1 MKNFGDFYDLT
12 SGSKVASAGSNSL
25 EDGLQGENK
34 PNEYQTAVIYDLLSE
49 GPIEGLVGG
58 TDGIYLND
66 TPATIGAAS
75 AALQPNISDS
85 VDFTASTNTVVDNN
99 ASPGLF
105 YLMNVSDGTRYIRI
119 VGAKKAL
126 SGQANISKGSVTL
139 DVVSNFFDSTDAPT
153 PGNPGGF
160 TSGTYIN
167 IAGAGPNGST
177 LITRIQRVISAT
189 QIQINN
195 PAKTTVSGADI
206 TLDKIGR
213 ITTVT
218 NSYTAVIADVNG
230 SAARDVSGVKAYTT
244 SPARPVGSTPIY
256 NHEKFQ
262 YAFMKGYR
270 HQPYL
275 PGFRGTGSA
284 SIVHSVNQEV
294 VQTDLSSV
302 TGNVSNVTSGG
313 YTTASGNAV
322 GSPITIS
329 ASTMGI
335 NNQPEVDKLKL
346 TFKIPTL
353 LASKKKNGDE
363 TVAHV
368 ELRIYLGYK
377 RAGDSSFTEVL
388 IFGPTDAQIQARPA
402 GRRTSNF
409 EGIYGINNGFI
420 QAETKA
426 PFLESFTINLAE
438 FQPFT
443 DFQVKVERVNPTNAR
458 HGDYD
463 HTNPCTFTTIEA
475 IIEDRLSYPYS
486 AYAAVIFDAQNF
498 ASLPS
503 RAYKI
508 KGLKIQV
515 PTNYFPRGE
524 KNASS
529 GVRRTLA
536 EYDRNVT
543 TGADMSGV
551 YQNWDGNFRGDVSV
565 FNASN
570 SARNNEKVWCDN
582 PAWVFYDLVTN
593 NRYGVGKYISK
604 DQIDKYELFKI
615 ARYCDELVSDGQGG
629 TEPRFTCNLYLQ
641 ESAEALKVLKD
652 VTSVFRGMM
661 YWLDGEIQFS
671 QNRYKSP
678 AYTFS
683 KGNVIGGLFSYTSSK
698 EQYRSNQIR
707 VTWNDPE
714 SMYKQAVE
722 IVEDNN
728 NILKTGRIVSKDV
741 VAFGCTSRGQ
751 AHRFGKW
758 HLLTE
763 ILETEAITF
772 STSINAGFLK
782 PGDVVFIQDADVDD
796 IRYSGRV
803 SSSSTTTSINID
815 SAVDLSSGN
824 TFKLSIVY
832 PEGGAYLEQD
842 SATINSISYVRGD
855 YVPQATVDGSLVSL
869 NSSARAYNAVDDSGN
884 ALDLNYE
891 PYSRVETQTITSTGA
906 STTAVAVSSAF
917 SSAPESDYMWAIREY
932 TSDGVLAGGSAKQY
946 VITSINESQPAV
958 YEIAAIEYEATKFDL
973 VDRGYILDV
982 GVDTN
987 KPPTHDEEVPKPKSV
1002 TLSIKKNTNS
1012 SPEDDT
1018 EVDGGASR
1026 VLHIAW
1032 QHPTSERSGVESK
1045 YEYISHYVIR
1055 HNVNGKFQSVKVGK
1069 DDTSY
1074 DIPVTRYGNYTIQVR
1089 LVNTSGIKSGA
1100 VQRKIQFN
1108 NASAGISAKSRIGLL
1123 PLGGQFNQAISI
1135 DGSTGLLQI
1144 GSSTYTFISAN
1155 GDAYKFTSTGTGNYQ
1170 QSFSGMGA
1178 SATAYLVFD
1187 ADATSDHLKGVQ
1199 VLTDTTA
1206 EDADGNNYNFEYIG
1220 EIGASN
1226 SGISSATGT
1235 VSIDIEENLVTG
1247 SSTTFRTDYSVG
1259 GRFIVDSGTD
1269 RFFATITSINSD
1281 TELEIDNI
1289 VPRAYSGASIFKL
1302 SYQPN
1307 FTKDTICAEIVTDG
1321 STNYSLN
1328 QVYAITAGIQ
1338 GADGAD
1344 GSDGT
1349 DARAVDLTAGTNIFT
1364 YNASGTTPDPTSTT
1378 VTATAKNTSGTVYYR
1393 FLVNN
1398 SQVQHTTTNT
1408 YTYTPQS
1415 NISSMPDQVEVEIR
1429 EGSTSGTVLA
1439 RDQITMGG
1447 IKPGADGTDGV
1458 DGGDGVDALST
1469 FYSNQAHT
1477 VPVTNTGTETWTGS
1491 GGDLNIF
1498 EGTTELILNSNT
1510 QTTSYPG
1517 SNGRYNL
1524 NITKVSGDTL
1534 TEGTITGSGTAGA
1547 TIGDFSGNLTQAT
1560 QYEISAYVKAAD
1572 GTQYNPK
1579 FKISFSPSFEGAD
1592 GQDGTDGTDGDNGL
1606 RTATGNLYYQSESS
1620 SAPSAPSNSGVTFTF
1635 STGAMSGGVIGTGST
1650 NWNIFPPT
1658 ATGGSGSSKT
1668 WFVTYN
1674 VTESSAGSGTGT
1686 PSFGSTVRAATSFT
1700 GLVTFSSGDFVQNGS
1715 TITTIDGGNISAGS
1729 TITVGTASQ
1738 VQLQGN
1744 NNRILITDSS

>member
-1 MKNFGDFYDLT
+1 
-12 SGSKVASAGSNSL
+12 
-25 EDGLQGENK
+25 
-34 PNEYQTAVIYDLLSE
+34 
-49 GPIEGLVGG
+49 
-58 TDGIYLND
+58 
-66 TPATIGAAS
+66 
-75 AALQPNISDS
+75 
-85 VDFTASTNTVVDNN
+85 
-99 ASPGLF
+99 
-105 YLMNVSDGTRYIRI
+105 
-119 VGAKKAL
+119 
-126 SGQANISKGSVTL
+126 
-139 DVVSNFFDSTDAPT
+139 
-153 PGNPGGF
+153 
-160 TSGTYIN
+160 
-167 IAGAGPNGST
+167 
-177 LITRIQRVISAT
+177 
-189 QIQINN
+189 
-195 PAKTTVSGADI
+195 
-206 TLDKIGR
+206 
-213 ITTVT
+213 
-218 NSYTAVIADVNG
+218 
-230 SAARDVSGVKAYTT
+230 
-244 SPARPVGSTPIY
+244 
-256 NHEKFQ
+256 
-262 YAFMKGYR
+262 
-270 HQPYL
+270 
-275 PGFRGTGSA
+275 
-284 SIVHSVNQEV
+284 
-294 VQTDLSSV
+294 
-302 TGNVSNVTSGG
+302 
-313 YTTASGNAV
+313 
-322 GSPITIS
+322 
-329 ASTMGI
+329 
-335 NNQPEVDKLKL
+335 
-346 TFKIPTL
+346 
-353 LASKKKNGDE
+353 
-363 TVAHV
+363 
-368 ELRIYLGYK
+368 
-377 RAGDSSFTEVL
+377 
-388 IFGPTDAQIQARPA
+388 
-402 GRRTSNF
+402 
-409 EGIYGINNGFI
+409 
-420 QAETKA
+420 
-426 PFLESFTINLAE
+426 
-438 FQPFT
+438 
-443 DFQVKVERVNPTNAR
+443 
-458 HGDYD
+458 
-463 HTNPCTFTTIEA
+463 
-475 IIEDRLSYPYS
+475 
-486 AYAAVIFDAQNF
+486 
-498 ASLPS
+498 
-503 RAYKI
+503 
-508 KGLKIQV
+508 
-515 PTNYFPRGE
+515 
-524 KNASS
+524 
-529 GVRRTLA
+529 
-536 EYDRNVT
+536 
-543 TGADMSGV
+543 
-551 YQNWDGNFRGDVSV
+551 
-565 FNASN
+565 
-570 SARNNEKVWCDN
+570 
-582 PAWVFYDLVTN
+582 
-593 NRYGVGKYISK
+593 
-604 DQIDKYELFKI
+604 
-615 ARYCDELVSDGQGG
+615 
-629 TEPRFTCNLYLQ
+629 
-641 ESAEALKVLKD
+641 
-652 VTSVFRGMM
+652 
-661 YWLDGEIQFS
+661 
-671 QNRYKSP
+671 
-678 AYTFS
+678 
-683 KGNVIGGLFSYTSSK
+683 
-698 EQYRSNQIR
+698 
-707 VTWNDPE
+707 
-714 SMYKQAVE
+714 MYKQAVE

-782 PGDVVFIQDADVDD
+782 PGDVVFVQDADVDD

-869 NSSARAYNAVDDSGN
+869 NSTTRAYNAVDDSGN
-884 ALDLNYE
+884 AVDLNYE

-1012 SPEDDT
+1012 STEDDT

-1074 DIPVTRYGNYTIQVR
+1074 DIPVTRYGNYTIQIR
-1089 LVNTSGIKSGA
+1089 LVNTSGIRSGA
-1100 VQRKIQFN
+1100 VQRKIQFDN
-1108 NASAGISAKSRIGLL
+1108 SSAGISAKSRIGLL
-1123 PLGGQFNQAISI
+1123 PLGGQFNASIAIDTS
-1135 DGSTGLLQI
+1135 SGLLTI
-1144 GSSTYTFISAN
+1144 GSASYTFISAN
-1155 GDAYKFTSTGTGNYQ
+1155 GDSYQFTGTGTGNYQ

-1199 VLTDTTA
+1199 VLTDSTA

-1247 SSTTFRTDYSVG
+1247 SSTTFRTDYNVG

-1338 GADGAD
+1338 GQD

-1349 DARAVDLTAGTNIFT
+1349 DARAVNLTIEDQTFEYNTNGESPSPAG
-1364 YNASGTTPDPTSTT
+1364 P
-1378 VTATAKNTSGTVYYR
+1378 VELTATALN
-1393 FLVNN
+1393 
-1398 SQVQHTTTNT
+1398 TTNT
-1408 YTYTPQS
+1408 VFYEFYKNDVSVQHSTDSVYDYTPPS
-1415 NISSMPDQVEVEIR
+1415 AYSDMPEKLEVQITESATGDIADI
-1429 EGSTSGTVLA
+1429 GSVLA
-1439 RDQITMGG
+1439 RDQLTVTGLRAG
-1447 IKPGADGTDGV
+1447 S
-1458 DGGDGVDALST
+1458 DAVTIILSNEAHTLST
-1469 FYSNQAHT
+1469 
-1477 VPVTNTGTETWTGS
+1477 TNTGTVTYTGS
-1491 GGDLNIF
+1491 GTDI
-1498 EGTTELILNSNT
+1498 EVYIGTTQATYDNT
-1510 QTTSYPG
+1510 SAYGNNTF
-1517 SNGRYNL
+1517 RF
-1524 NITKVSGDTL
+1524 
-1534 TEGTITGSGTAGA
+1534 GTITGSGISPSSTSASDGDTTVTFPAHSNMTADVA
-1547 TIGDFSGNLTQAT
+1547 SITYPIIVKD
-1560 QYEISAYVKAAD
+1560 SAGVENTFTKL
-1572 GTQYNPK
+1572 Q
-1579 FKISFSPSFEGAD
+1579 SFAKSFEGGD
-1592 GQDGTDGTDGDNGL
+1592 GANGTKTAIVYAYQRSSSTLTSNPGGVTVTLEGTNAGKITTPSGNSLSNGWTKEIPSGTNPLYVCAATAAGTGSTDSIAAGEWSSPVILSQDGDDGNDGLNSAVVRIYKRRTSSTSAGNLPSGNSTYTFSSGALSFTTANGWSASVPTSGGSYLWTSQATAASTSSTDTIPDSEWAAASILAQDGTDGEDGDNGL
-1606 RTATGNLYYQSESS
+1606 RTATGNLYYQSESA

-1635 STGAMSGGVIGTGST
+1635 STGAMSGGVIGTGSS
-1650 NWNIFPPT
+1650 NWNVFPPT

-1686 PSFGSTVRAATSFT
+1686 PSFDSTVRAATSFT

-1729 TITVGTASQ
+1729 TITVGTAAQ